1 MLRYELE
8 KRILDGDLAVRD
20 LPAAWN
26 EGLERRLGLKP
37 ANDAEGCLQ
46 DVHWAIGSFGYY
58 PSYALGALI
67 AAQLYESLRMEI
79 AHFDAEIAAGRFGP
93 LFDWLGRN
101 VHSRRASVGALELIQ
116 QATGRP
122 LSSVGVNR
130 HCRTAST
137 AASSS
142 IGADRRMRTSRTSP
156 SSPIVVSRITNPAM
170 PAARASAGYT
180 GGTWTIFSGGRICPP
195 TRTGPVA
202 TEAGGGAGSSP
213 NNVIVSPRRP
223 ATTPSGIV
231 SATLGTAGRPV
242 SGCTPS
248 GASIGIAAVGTGL
261 TTRGR
266 GADGGGAGAGKTST
280 NTDACRS
287 SGNSSVARTGYNRIV
302 QATVTCATIENTNV

>member
-1 MLRYELE
+1 VWIVAKVAARGELA
-8 KRILDGDLAVRD
+8 DGGQVPGRVVGSVTD
-20 LPAAWN
+20 
-26 EGLERRLGLKP
+26 LERP
-37 ANDAEGCLQ
+37 
-46 DVHWAIGSFGYY
+46 
-58 PSYALGALI
+58 
-67 AAQLYESLRMEI
+67 
-79 AHFDAEIAAGRFGP
+79 RF
-93 LFDWLGRN
+93 
-101 VHSRRASVGALELIQ
+101 A
-116 QATGRP
+116 
-122 LSSVGVNR
+122 
-130 HCRTAST
+130 
-137 AASSS
+137 
-142 IGADRRMRTSRTSP
+142 
-156 SSPIVVSRITNPAM
+156 
-170 PAARASAGYT
+170 
-180 GGTWTIFSGGRICPP
+180 
-195 TRTGPVA
+195 VA

-287 SGNSSVARTGYNRIV
+287 SGNSSVARTVDNRIV